1 MNIHNCSCTPNL
13 EKLLLLLRVFVWVK
27 YFFDDFWDPVF
38 SLLSSGDEIPL
49 RRALDGELVDI
60 EGGGARV
67 HRLHHVVPQVLA
79 HLQANYMTKECKD
92 PYTM

>member
-1 MNIHNCSCTPNL
+1 MTAAPAGLYLGHLMI
-13 EKLLLLLRVFVWVK
+13 
-27 YFFDDFWDPVF
+27 FWDPVF

-67 HRLHHVVPQVLA
+67 HRLHHVVPQVLP
-79 HLQANYMTKECKD
+79 HLQGNCSLTRIVL
-92 PYTM
+92 